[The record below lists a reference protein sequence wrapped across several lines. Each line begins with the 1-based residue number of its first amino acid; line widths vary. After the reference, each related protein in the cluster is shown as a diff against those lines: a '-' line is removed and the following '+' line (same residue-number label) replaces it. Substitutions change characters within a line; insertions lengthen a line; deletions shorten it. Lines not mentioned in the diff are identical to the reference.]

1 MTRMTIT
8 LRPFPSKDLEFAQT
22 MEGLIKELSKE
33 PGCLSYRFHRDEQ
46 NKFSL
51 DSSWSTREELE
62 AHFQSSLFNIL
73 LGAFHALCEQ
83 PEVKITDGPK
93 TYGMEVIEAARNK

>member
-1 MTRMTIT
+1 MIKMTII
-8 LRPFPSKDLEFAQT
+8 LRPFPSKELEFAQA

-33 PGCLSYRFHRDEQ
+33 PGCLRYRFQRENK

-51 DSSWSTREELE
+51 DSDWNTREGLE
-62 AHFQSSLFNIL
+62 AHFQSSLFSIL

-83 PEVKITDGPK
+83 PEVKVTDGPK
-93 TYGMEVIEAARNK
+93 TYGMEMIEAARNK

>member
-1 MTRMTIT
+1 MIRMTII
-8 LRPFPSKDLEFAQT
+8 LKPFSSKVSEFAQT
-22 MEGLIKELSKE
+22 MEGLIKELRKE
-33 PGCLSYRFHRDEQ
+33 PGCIHYRFQRESK

-51 DSSWSTREELE
+51 DSDWNTKEELE

-93 TYGMEVIEAARNK
+93 TSGMEMIEAARNK

>member
-1 MTRMTIT
+1 MIRMTIR
-8 LRPFPSKDLEFAQT
+8 LRPYPSKASEFAQT
-22 MEGLIKELSKE
+22 MEGLIKELRKE
-33 PGCLSYRFHRDEQ
+33 PGCLYYRFQRENK

-51 DSSWSTREELE
+51 DSDWNTREGLE
-62 AHFQSSLFNIL
+62 AHFQSSLFSIL

-83 PEVKITDGPK
+83 PEVKVTDGPK

>member
-1 MTRMTIT
+1 MIKMTII
-8 LRPFPSKDLEFAQT
+8 LRPFPSKELEFAQA

-33 PGCLSYRFHRDEQ
+33 PGCLRYRFQRKNK

-51 DSSWSTREELE
+51 DSNWNTREELE
-62 AHFQSSLFNIL
+62 AHFQSSLFSIL

-83 PEVKITDGPK
+83 PEVKVTDGPK
-93 TYGMEVIEAARNK
+93 TFGMEMIETARKK

>member
-1 MTRMTIT
+1 
-8 LRPFPSKDLEFAQT
+8 
-22 MEGLIKELSKE
+22 MEGLIKELRKE
-33 PGCLSYRFHRDEQ
+33 PGCLYYRFQRENK

-51 DSSWSTREELE
+51 DSDWNTREGLE
-62 AHFQSSLFNIL
+62 AHFQSSLFSIL

-83 PEVKITDGPK
+83 PEVKVTDGPK